1 MSQFGRRANPKLGKV
16 LDDDGNSL
24 HLIPQNFHRPPA
36 RATASFPCPL
46 GTPHDFNEMEEIF
59 HRAFLIARAKFWQSD
74 CEKNQRNEMPT
85 KDQMTR
91 ASTSDRKTD
100 SNPSSQPARGM
111 EKMTASR
118 SFSEDVFQAM
128 LTLERRR
135 AERSG
140 QPFALM
146 LLSAPSL
153 NGSAGK
159 LLQQALHVVAK
170 NSRETDLVGWYQSG
184 SVLGIIFTQITPEV
198 ASVEQ
203 ILRTKI
209 SAALQS
215 ELGNETAKAI
225 AISVH
230 LFPENWNKADSTWVA
245 DTKLYSDLDRK
256 VPHKRVSQALKR
268 AMDVIGSATLL
279 ILLAPVIAV
288 IAIVVKLTSDGP
300 VLFEQERMG
309 QFAARFKCLKF
320 RTMFTNCDAKI
331 HQAYVQQF
339 IAGIVADQ
347 QGKPAEPTIY
357 KITNDPRIT
366 PVGRFL
372 RKTSLDELPQ
382 LWNVL
387 RGEMSLVGPRPP
399 VPYEFEIY
407 EHWHRRR
414 VFELKPG
421 VTGLWQVNGR
431 SRTKFDDMV
440 RLDLRYSQ
448 TWSLWLDIKILLA
461 TPRAAF
467 WGTGAY

>member
-1 MSQFGRRANPKLGKV
+1 M
-16 LDDDGNSL
+16 
-24 HLIPQNFHRPPA
+24 
-36 RATASFPCPL
+36 
-46 GTPHDFNEMEEIF
+46 
-59 HRAFLIARAKFWQSD
+59 
-74 CEKNQRNEMPT
+74 
-85 KDQMTR
+85 
-91 ASTSDRKTD
+91 
-100 SNPSSQPARGM
+100 
-111 EKMTASR
+111 
-118 SFSEDVFQAM
+118 
-128 LTLERRR
+128 
-135 AERSG
+135 
-140 QPFALM
+140 
-146 LLSAPSL
+146 
-153 NGSAGK
+153 
-159 LLQQALHVVAK
+159 
-170 NSRETDLVGWYQSG
+170 
-184 SVLGIIFTQITPEV
+184 
-198 ASVEQ
+198 
-203 ILRTKI
+203 
-209 SAALQS
+209 
-215 ELGNETAKAI
+215 
-225 AISVH
+225 H
-230 LFPENWNKADSTWVA
+230 LFPENWNKADSAWVA

-268 AMDVIGSATLL
+268 AMDVVGSATLL

-288 IAIVVKLTSDGP
+288 IAIVVRLTSDGP

-347 QGKPAEPTIY
+347 QGKPAEQPVY